1 MLFKMIFYLV
11 VLYIVFKIIR
21 IIGRLFT
28 ISSQMQKMNNAG
40 NGNKKKVYSK
50 EDIEEADYEEIK

>member
-1 MLFKMIFYLV
+1 MLKIIFYMV
-11 VLYIVFKIIR
+11 VFYVIFKIIM

-28 ISSQMQKMNNAG
+28 FGSQVNKTKNAG

-50 EDIEEADYEEIK
+50 EDIEEAEYEEIK